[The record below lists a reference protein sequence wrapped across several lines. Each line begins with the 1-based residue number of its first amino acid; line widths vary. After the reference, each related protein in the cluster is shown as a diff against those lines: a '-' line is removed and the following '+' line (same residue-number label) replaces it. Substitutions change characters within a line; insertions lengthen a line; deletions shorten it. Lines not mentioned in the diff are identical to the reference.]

1 MATLGEL
8 FALSKA
14 YPVASIVIA
23 VILFF
28 IGMKVTSKL
37 SRLVFWAL
45 AILGIGVA
53 IYMLLA

>member
-1 MATLGEL
+1 MAISEEL

-14 YPVASIVIA
+14 YPIASIVIA

-28 IGMKVTSKL
+28 IGIKVTSKL

-45 AILGIGVA
+45 AIIGVGVA
-53 IYMLLA
+53 VYMLLA